1 MTITE
6 LTTILMNKD
15 RYQHHGLEQFANH
28 SNTPP
33 AGHKYYEDGM
43 DITGM
48 KASDFKTIPV
58 SKEME
63 QKMKDIAFDQMKNY
77 YGMTG
82 EGSGEMAEAIKSY
95 YSQIPK
101 GDRIH
106 AARTLDKIHRAEAN
120 RLNDFVRSR
129 VPGWEPGKPFDTSIL
144 DEYRQGIDTKA

>member
-1 MTITE
+1 MRINDIAQMMINIDKFKRQGFQQTV
-6 LTTILMNKD
+6 NCSD
-15 RYQHHGLEQFANH
+15 
-28 SNTPP
+28 TPP

-63 QKMKDIAFDQMKNY
+63 QKMKDIAFKQMKNY

-82 EGSGEMAEAIKSY
+82 ESSGEMAEAIKSY

-101 GDRIH
+101 EDRIH
-106 AARTLDKIHRAEAN
+106 AARTLDKIHRAEAQ
-120 RLNDFVRSR
+120 RLVDFVKSR
-129 VPGWEPGKPFDTSIL
+129 VPGWQHGQHFDTSIL
-144 DEYRQGIDTKA
+144 DDYKQGINIRV